1 MEIVVCEEIYK
12 ICGYFKFH
20 NNEMIYPQKNFTCLC
35 ELFKKKYICCKK
47 GYSNLIQNIPHI
59 VIYSPSPEVINSYHI
74 QNSKDYSPNNK
85 TILEVLT
92 FAYEQKL
99 EVLRYPDCVE
109 GKHPYFNYGEK

>member
-1 MEIVVCEEIYK
+1 MVVVATVAPLLGRKLATTTARFAKHSLVIP
-12 ICGYFKFH
+12 FH
-20 NNEMIYPQKNFTCLC
+20 F
-35 ELFKKKYICCKK
+35 
-47 GYSNLIQNIPHI
+47 
-59 VIYSPSPEVINSYHI
+59 
-74 QNSKDYSPNNK
+74 SKDYSPNNK